1 MSAVHDIFI
10 ATDDELAEVDVEWGV
25 WPALE
30 SPSQERHGTATTRR
44 WWQRGRAE
52 PRPTAA
58 PRTEPLHPTVDAKGT
73 GDIPLVTL
81 EMLLAGER
89 IDDVDLVSDPIRVG
103 DLEEGPW
110 LFGVNERLVRRLADA
125 HEGQVAE
132 IVGPWVATEEMHGWS
147 EDDAL
152 TLLVE
157 LADLFRR
164 AQAEHKRVFRWTS
177 L

>member
-1 MSAVHDIFI
+1 VSAVHDIFI